1 MLVWGSTSPSVSWGV
16 GGAVLLIWMGVG
28 MVKGTKVAILKL
40 QIELGERSRLILA
53 SVRTKVL
60 TLGWGGFAGLGYLSV
75 LIDFR

>member
-1 MLVWGSTSPSVSWGV
+1 ML
-16 GGAVLLIWMGVG
+16 
-28 MVKGTKVAILKL
+28 KGTKVAILKL